1 MCLTL
6 MVLLLL
12 TGCALLPTT
21 ISDLA
26 TGMDDTV
33 TISRAE
39 YERLQRYAELDE
51 IWQIVEQY
59 YYQEPDTQAM
69 LDGAEMGLLYGLGD
83 PYTYY
88 YTPDQYAQLWAD
100 DEGEYAGI
108 GIQIMG
114 NYATGLCT
122 ISRVFLD
129 SPALD
134 AGLRKGDVLTR
145 VEDIDVVTTTLQDAV
160 NIMRGEPGTPVNV
173 QVQRGDQLLDFV
185 VDRAVVHVNWV
196 NSCMLDGDVGYIS
209 LYEFSGDC
217 SPSFAVHLDNLMSQG
232 AKALVIDLRDN
243 PGGWVDDAQKVA
255 DMFLEEGNVASLVY
269 RDGTTELYTTT
280 TDGKENPIPLVVLV
294 NEYSASASEILAGAL
309 QDRGRATIVGTQ
321 TFGKGV
327 VQYVL
332 PVGTRGAG
340 MQLTVAQYY
349 TPSGNEVHKV
359 GITPDIEATLP
370 EGDTTMYDI
379 GDLDD
384 AQLKK
389 AYEVALDLIEPKKS
403 LFICFKTVYTKANH
417 PAKPSGL
424 ACGGGGWACV
434 CSRLR
439 AREPRFLRPR

>member
-1 MCLTL
+1 MKTPSNKRFKLMCLAL
-6 MVLLLL
+6 MVSLLL

-21 ISDLA
+21 ISDLV
-26 TGMDDTV
+26 TGADDTV
-33 TISRAE
+33 TITRAE

-59 YYQEPDTQAM
+59 YYQEPDTEAM

-114 NYATGLCT
+114 DYTTGLCT

-185 VDRAVVHVNWV
+185 VQRAVVHVNWV

-217 SPSFAVHLDNLMSQG
+217 SPSFAVHLDNLMNQG
-232 AKALVIDLRDN
+232 AKVLVIDLRDN

-349 TPSGNEVHKV
+349 TPNGNEVHKV

-384 AQLKK
+384 AQLKA
-389 AYEVALDLIEPKKS
+389 AYEVALDMIEP
-403 LFICFKTVYTKANH
+403 
-417 PAKPSGL
+417 
-424 ACGGGGWACV
+424 
-434 CSRLR
+434 
-439 AREPRFLRPR
+439 

>member
-1 MCLTL
+1 MKTPSNKRFKLMCLAL
-6 MVLLLL
+6 MVSLLL

-21 ISDLA
+21 ISDLV
-26 TGMDDTV
+26 TGADDTV
-33 TISRAE
+33 TITRAE

-59 YYQEPDTQAM
+59 YYQEPDTEAM

-114 NYATGLCT
+114 DYTTGLCT

-185 VDRAVVHVNWV
+185 VQRAVVHVNWV

-217 SPSFAVHLDNLMSQG
+217 SPSFAVHLDNLMNQG

-280 TDGKENPIPLVVLV
+280 TDGEENPIPLVVLV

-349 TPSGNEVHKV
+349 TPNGNEVHKV

-384 AQLKK
+384 AQLKA
-389 AYEVALDLIEPKKS
+389 AYEIALDMIEP
-403 LFICFKTVYTKANH
+403 
-417 PAKPSGL
+417 
-424 ACGGGGWACV
+424 
-434 CSRLR
+434 
-439 AREPRFLRPR
+439 

>member
-108 GIQIMG
+108 GIQSMG

-349 TPSGNEVHKV
+349 TPNGNEVHKV

-389 AYEVALDLIEPKKS
+389 AYEVALDLIEP
-403 LFICFKTVYTKANH
+403 
-417 PAKPSGL
+417 
-424 ACGGGGWACV
+424 
-434 CSRLR
+434 
-439 AREPRFLRPR
+439 

>member
-1 MCLTL
+1 MKTLSKKRFKLMCLTL

-26 TGMDDTV
+26 AGMDDTV

-114 NYATGLCT
+114 DYATGLCT
-122 ISRVFLD
+122 ISRVCLD

-349 TPSGNEVHKV
+349 TPNGNEVHKV

-389 AYEVALDLIEPKKS
+389 AYEVALDLIEP
-403 LFICFKTVYTKANH
+403 
-417 PAKPSGL
+417 
-424 ACGGGGWACV
+424 
-434 CSRLR
+434 
-439 AREPRFLRPR
+439 

>member
-6 MVLLLL
+6 IVLLLL

-349 TPSGNEVHKV
+349 TPNGNEVHKV

-389 AYEVALDLIEPKKS
+389 AYEVALDLIEP
-403 LFICFKTVYTKANH
+403 
-417 PAKPSGL
+417 
-424 ACGGGGWACV
+424 
-434 CSRLR
+434 
-439 AREPRFLRPR
+439 

>member
-1 MCLTL
+1 MKTLSKKRFKLMCLTL

-21 ISDLA
+21 LSDLA

-349 TPSGNEVHKV
+349 TPNGNEVHKV

-389 AYEVALDLIEPKKS
+389 AYEVALDLIEP
-403 LFICFKTVYTKANH
+403 
-417 PAKPSGL
+417 
-424 ACGGGGWACV
+424 
-434 CSRLR
+434 
-439 AREPRFLRPR
+439 

>member
-1 MCLTL
+1 MKTLSKKRFKLMCLTL

-196 NSCMLDGDVGYIS
+196 NSCMLGGDVGYIS

-349 TPSGNEVHKV
+349 TPNGNEVHKV

-379 GDLDD
+379 GDLND

-389 AYEVALDLIEPKKS
+389 AYEVALDLIEP
-403 LFICFKTVYTKANH
+403 
-417 PAKPSGL
+417 
-424 ACGGGGWACV
+424 
-434 CSRLR
+434 
-439 AREPRFLRPR
+439 

>member
-1 MCLTL
+1 MKTLSKKRFKLMCLTL

-26 TGMDDTV
+26 AGMDDTV

-114 NYATGLCT
+114 DYATGLCT

-217 SPSFAVHLDNLMSQG
+217 SPSFAVHLDNLMIQG

-349 TPSGNEVHKV
+349 TPNGNEVHKV

-384 AQLKK
+384 DQLKK
-389 AYEVALDLIEPKKS
+389 AYEVALDLIEP
-403 LFICFKTVYTKANH
+403 
-417 PAKPSGL
+417 
-424 ACGGGGWACV
+424 
-434 CSRLR
+434 
-439 AREPRFLRPR
+439 

>member
-1 MCLTL
+1 MKTPSSKRFKLMCLTL
-6 MVLLLL
+6 MVSLLL

-21 ISDLA
+21 ISDLV
-26 TGMDDTV
+26 TGAEDTV

-39 YERLQRYAELDE
+39 YDRLQRYAELDE

-114 NYATGLCT
+114 DYTTGLCT

-160 NIMRGEPGTPVNV
+160 NIMRGEPGTSVNV
-173 QVQRGDQLLDFV
+173 QVQRGDQLMDFV
-185 VDRAVVHVNWV
+185 VQRAVVHVNWV
-196 NSCMLDGDVGYIS
+196 NSCMLEGDVGYIS

-349 TPSGNEVHKV
+349 TPNGNEVHKV

-384 AQLKK
+384 AQLKA
-389 AYEVALDLIEPKKS
+389 AYEVALEMIEP
-403 LFICFKTVYTKANH
+403 
-417 PAKPSGL
+417 
-424 ACGGGGWACV
+424 
-434 CSRLR
+434 
-439 AREPRFLRPR
+439 

>member
-1 MCLTL
+1 MCLAL
-6 MVLLLL
+6 MVSLML

-21 ISDLA
+21 VSDAVLG
-26 TGMDDTV
+26 TDDTV
-33 TISRAE
+33 TISRSE

-51 IWQIVEQY
+51 IWQIVETY
-59 YYQEPDTQAM
+59 YYQEPDEDSM

-88 YTPDQYAQLWAD
+88 YTPEQYAQLWAD

-114 NYATGLCT
+114 DYITGLCT

-134 AGLRKGDVLTR
+134 AGLRKGDILTR
-145 VEDIDVVTTTLQDAV
+145 VEDVDVVATTLQDAV

-196 NSCMLDGDVGYIS
+196 NSCMLEGNVGYIS

-217 SPSFAVHLDNLMSQG
+217 SPSFAVHLDNLMNEG
-232 AKALVIDLRDN
+232 ARSLIIDLRDN

-255 DMFLEEGNVASLVY
+255 DMFLAEGNVASLVY

-340 MQLTVAQYY
+340 MQITVAQYY
-349 TPSGNEVHKV
+349 TPNGNEVHKV

-379 GDLDD
+379 GDLSD

-389 AYEVALDLIEPKKS
+389 AHEIALS
-403 LFICFKTVYTKANH
+403 LT
-417 PAKPSGL
+417 GD
-424 ACGGGGWACV
+424 
-434 CSRLR
+434 
-439 AREPRFLRPR
+439 

>member
-1 MCLTL
+1 

-88 YTPDQYAQLWAD
+88 YTPEQYAQLWAD

-114 NYATGLCT
+114 DYATGLCT

-196 NSCMLDGDVGYIS
+196 NSCMLGGDVGYIS

-349 TPSGNEVHKV
+349 TPNGNEVHKV

-389 AYEVALDLIEPKKS
+389 AYEVALDLIEP
-403 LFICFKTVYTKANH
+403 
-417 PAKPSGL
+417 
-424 ACGGGGWACV
+424 
-434 CSRLR
+434 
-439 AREPRFLRPR
+439 

>member
-1 MCLTL
+1 MKTLSKKRFKLMCLTL
-6 MVLLLL
+6 IVLLLL

-114 NYATGLCT
+114 NYTTGLCT

-349 TPSGNEVHKV
+349 TPNGNEVHKV

-389 AYEVALDLIEPKKS
+389 AYEVALDLIEP
-403 LFICFKTVYTKANH
+403 
-417 PAKPSGL
+417 
-424 ACGGGGWACV
+424 
-434 CSRLR
+434 
-439 AREPRFLRPR
+439 

>member
-1 MCLTL
+1 MKTLSKKRFKLMCLTL

-389 AYEVALDLIEPKKS
+389 AYEVALDLIEP
-403 LFICFKTVYTKANH
+403 
-417 PAKPSGL
+417 
-424 ACGGGGWACV
+424 
-434 CSRLR
+434 
-439 AREPRFLRPR
+439 

>member
-1 MCLTL
+1 MKTPSNKRFKLMCLAL
-6 MVLLLL
+6 MVSLLL

-21 ISDLA
+21 ISDLV
-26 TGMDDTV
+26 TGADDTV

-39 YERLQRYAELDE
+39 YDRLQRYAELDE

-59 YYQEPDTQAM
+59 YYQEPDTEAM

-114 NYATGLCT
+114 DYTTGLCT

-185 VDRAVVHVNWV
+185 VQRAVVHVNWV

-217 SPSFAVHLDNLMSQG
+217 SPSFAVHLDNLMNQG

-349 TPSGNEVHKV
+349 TPNGNEVHKV
-359 GITPDIEATLP
+359 GITPDIEAMLP

-384 AQLKK
+384 AQLKA
-389 AYEVALDLIEPKKS
+389 AYEVALDMIEP
-403 LFICFKTVYTKANH
+403 
-417 PAKPSGL
+417 
-424 ACGGGGWACV
+424 
-434 CSRLR
+434 
-439 AREPRFLRPR
+439 

>member
-1 MCLTL
+1 MKTLSKKRFKLMCLTL

-145 VEDIDVVTTTLQDAV
+145 V
-160 NIMRGEPGTPVNV
+160 
-173 QVQRGDQLLDFV
+173 
-185 VDRAVVHVNWV
+185 
-196 NSCMLDGDVGYIS
+196 
-209 LYEFSGDC
+209 
-217 SPSFAVHLDNLMSQG
+217 
-232 AKALVIDLRDN
+232 
-243 PGGWVDDAQKVA
+243 
-255 DMFLEEGNVASLVY
+255 
-269 RDGTTELYTTT
+269 
-280 TDGKENPIPLVVLV
+280 
-294 NEYSASASEILAGAL
+294 
-309 QDRGRATIVGTQ
+309 
-321 TFGKGV
+321 
-327 VQYVL
+327 
-332 PVGTRGAG
+332 
-340 MQLTVAQYY
+340 
-349 TPSGNEVHKV
+349 
-359 GITPDIEATLP
+359 
-370 EGDTTMYDI
+370 
-379 GDLDD
+379 
-384 AQLKK
+384 
-389 AYEVALDLIEPKKS
+389 
-403 LFICFKTVYTKANH
+403 
-417 PAKPSGL
+417 
-424 ACGGGGWACV
+424 
-434 CSRLR
+434 
-439 AREPRFLRPR
+439 

>member
-1 MCLTL
+1 MKNPSQKRFKLMCLML
-6 MVLLLL
+6 SVSLLL

-21 ISDLA
+21 VSDA
-26 TGMDDTV
+26 AMGKEDTV

-59 YYQEPDTQAM
+59 YYQEPNAQDM

-83 PYTYY
+83 PYTYFY
-88 YTPDQYAQLWAD
+88 DPEQYAAMWAD
-100 DEGEYAGI
+100 DEGEYGGV

-114 NYATGLCT
+114 DYVTGLCT

-129 SPALD
+129 SPALE
-134 AGLRKGDVLTR
+134 AGLRKGDILVK
-145 VEDIDVVTTTLQDAV
+145 VEDLDVVATTLQDAV
-160 NIMRGEPGTPVNV
+160 NIMRGDIGTPVNI

-185 VDRAVVHVNWV
+185 VERRVVHVNWV
-196 NSCMLDGDVGYIS
+196 NSCMLEGDVGYIS

-217 SPSFAVHLDNLMSQG
+217 STSFAVHLDNLMNEG

-255 DMFLEEGNVASLVY
+255 DMFLAEGEVASLVY
-269 RDGTTELYTTT
+269 RDGSSEHYATT
-280 TDGKENPIPLVVLV
+280 TDGKENAIPLVVLV

-309 QDRGRATIVGTQ
+309 QDRGRATIVGAK

-349 TPSGNEVHKV
+349 TPNGNEVHKV
-359 GITPDIEATLP
+359 GITPDVEAQLP

-379 GDLDD
+379 GDLNDQ
-384 AQLKK
+384 QLKQ
-389 AYEVALDLIEPKKS
+389 AYDVALGLIAE
-403 LFICFKTVYTKANH
+403 
-417 PAKPSGL
+417 
-424 ACGGGGWACV
+424 
-434 CSRLR
+434 
-439 AREPRFLRPR
+439 

>member
-1 MCLTL
+1 MKTLSKKRFKLMCLTL

-269 RDGTTELYTTT
+269 PDGTTELYTTT
-280 TDGKENPIPLVVLV
+280 TDSKENPIPLVVLV

-349 TPSGNEVHKV
+349 TPNGNEVHKV

-389 AYEVALDLIEPKKS
+389 AYEVALDLIEP
-403 LFICFKTVYTKANH
+403 
-417 PAKPSGL
+417 
-424 ACGGGGWACV
+424 
-434 CSRLR
+434 
-439 AREPRFLRPR
+439 

>member
-1 MCLTL
+1 MKTPSNKRFKLMCLAL
-6 MVLLLL
+6 MVSLLL

-21 ISDLA
+21 ISDLV
-26 TGMDDTV
+26 TGADDTV
-33 TISRAE
+33 TITRAE

-59 YYQEPDTQAM
+59 YYQEPDTEAM

-114 NYATGLCT
+114 DYTTGLCT

-185 VDRAVVHVNWV
+185 VQRAVVHVNWV

-217 SPSFAVHLDNLMSQG
+217 SPSFAVHLDNLMNQG

-280 TDGKENPIPLVVLV
+280 TDDKENPIPLVVLV

-349 TPSGNEVHKV
+349 TPNGNEVHKV

-384 AQLKK
+384 AQLKA
-389 AYEVALDLIEPKKS
+389 AYEVALDMIEP
-403 LFICFKTVYTKANH
+403 
-417 PAKPSGL
+417 
-424 ACGGGGWACV
+424 
-434 CSRLR
+434 
-439 AREPRFLRPR
+439 

>member
-114 NYATGLCT
+114 DYATGLCT

-349 TPSGNEVHKV
+349 TPNGTEVHKV

-389 AYEVALDLIEPKKS
+389 AYEVALDLIEP
-403 LFICFKTVYTKANH
+403 
-417 PAKPSGL
+417 
-424 ACGGGGWACV
+424 
-434 CSRLR
+434 
-439 AREPRFLRPR
+439 

>member
-6 MVLLLL
+6 MLLLLL

-349 TPSGNEVHKV
+349 TPNGNEVHKV

-389 AYEVALDLIEPKKS
+389 AYEVALDLIEP
-403 LFICFKTVYTKANH
+403 
-417 PAKPSGL
+417 
-424 ACGGGGWACV
+424 
-434 CSRLR
+434 
-439 AREPRFLRPR
+439 

>member
-1 MCLTL
+1 MKTLSKKRFKLMCLTL

-160 NIMRGEPGTPVNV
+160 NIMRGDPGTPVNV

-349 TPSGNEVHKV
+349 TPNGNEVHKV
-359 GITPDIEATLP
+359 GITPDIEASLP

-384 AQLKK
+384 DQLKK
-389 AYEVALDLIEPKKS
+389 AYEVALDLIEP
-403 LFICFKTVYTKANH
+403 
-417 PAKPSGL
+417 
-424 ACGGGGWACV
+424 
-434 CSRLR
+434 
-439 AREPRFLRPR
+439 

>member
-1 MCLTL
+1 MKTPSNKRFKLMCLAL
-6 MVLLLL
+6 MVSLLL

-21 ISDLA
+21 ISDLV
-26 TGMDDTV
+26 TGADDTV

-39 YERLQRYAELDE
+39 YDRLQRYAELDE

-59 YYQEPDTQAM
+59 YYQEPDTEAM

-114 NYATGLCT
+114 DYTTGLCT

-185 VDRAVVHVNWV
+185 VQRAVVHVNWV

-217 SPSFAVHLDNLMSQG
+217 SPSFAVHLDNLMNQG

-349 TPSGNEVHKV
+349 TPNGNEVHKV

-384 AQLKK
+384 AQLKA
-389 AYEVALDLIEPKKS
+389 AYEVALGLIEP
-403 LFICFKTVYTKANH
+403 
-417 PAKPSGL
+417 
-424 ACGGGGWACV
+424 
-434 CSRLR
+434 
-439 AREPRFLRPR
+439 

>member
-39 YERLQRYAELDE
+39 YDRLQRYAELDE

-185 VDRAVVHVNWV
+185 VQRAVVHVNWV

-217 SPSFAVHLDNLMSQG
+217 SPSFAVHLDNLMNQG

-349 TPSGNEVHKV
+349 TPNGNEVHKV

-389 AYEVALDLIEPKKS
+389 AYEVALDLIEP
-403 LFICFKTVYTKANH
+403 
-417 PAKPSGL
+417 
-424 ACGGGGWACV
+424 
-434 CSRLR
+434 
-439 AREPRFLRPR
+439 

>member
-1 MCLTL
+1 MKTLSKKRFKLMCLTL

-39 YERLQRYAELDE
+39 YDRLQRYAELDE

-255 DMFLEEGNVASLVY
+255 DMFLLRSV
-269 RDGTTELYTTT
+269 R
-280 TDGKENPIPLVVLV
+280 PPLRTHAHRPHR
-294 NEYSASASEILAGAL
+294 N
-309 QDRGRATIVGTQ
+309 GRA
-321 TFGKGV
+321 
-327 VQYVL
+327 L
-332 PVGTRGAG
+332 
-340 MQLTVAQYY
+340 
-349 TPSGNEVHKV
+349 
-359 GITPDIEATLP
+359 
-370 EGDTTMYDI
+370 
-379 GDLDD
+379 
-384 AQLKK
+384 
-389 AYEVALDLIEPKKS
+389 
-403 LFICFKTVYTKANH
+403 
-417 PAKPSGL
+417 
-424 ACGGGGWACV
+424 
-434 CSRLR
+434 
-439 AREPRFLRPR
+439 

>member
-1 MCLTL
+1 MCLAL
-6 MVLLLL
+6 MVSLLL

-21 ISDLA
+21 ISDLV
-26 TGMDDTV
+26 TGADDTV

-39 YERLQRYAELDE
+39 YDRLQRYAELDE

-59 YYQEPDTQAM
+59 YYQEPDTEAM

-114 NYATGLCT
+114 DYTTGLCT

-185 VDRAVVHVNWV
+185 VQRAVVHVNWV

-217 SPSFAVHLDNLMSQG
+217 SPSFAVHLDNLMNQG

-349 TPSGNEVHKV
+349 TPNGNEVHKV

-384 AQLKK
+384 AQLKA
-389 AYEVALDLIEPKKS
+389 AYEVALDMIEP
-403 LFICFKTVYTKANH
+403 
-417 PAKPSGL
+417 
-424 ACGGGGWACV
+424 
-434 CSRLR
+434 
-439 AREPRFLRPR
+439 

>member
-1 MCLTL
+1 MPDADGFAAAY
-6 MVLLLL
+6 
-12 TGCALLPTT
+12 GCALLPTT

-26 TGMDDTV
+26 AGMDDTV

-114 NYATGLCT
+114 DYATGLCT

-196 NSCMLDGDVGYIS
+196 NSYMLDGDVGYIS

-232 AKALVIDLRDN
+232 AKVLVIDLRDN

-349 TPSGNEVHKV
+349 TPNGNEVHKV

-389 AYEVALDLIEPKKS
+389 AYEVALDLIEP
-403 LFICFKTVYTKANH
+403 
-417 PAKPSGL
+417 
-424 ACGGGGWACV
+424 
-434 CSRLR
+434 
-439 AREPRFLRPR
+439 

>member
-1 MCLTL
+1 MKTLSKKRFKLMCLTL

-114 NYATGLCT
+114 DYATGLCT

-349 TPSGNEVHKV
+349 TPNGNEVHKV
-359 GITPDIEATLP
+359 GITPDIEASLP

-384 AQLKK
+384 DQLKK
-389 AYEVALDLIEPKKS
+389 AYEVALDLIEP
-403 LFICFKTVYTKANH
+403 
-417 PAKPSGL
+417 
-424 ACGGGGWACV
+424 
-434 CSRLR
+434 
-439 AREPRFLRPR
+439 

>member
-1 MCLTL
+1 MKTLSKKRFKLMCLTL

-59 YYQEPDTQAM
+59 YYQELDTQAM

-114 NYATGLCT
+114 DYATGLCT

-349 TPSGNEVHKV
+349 TPNGNEVHKV

-389 AYEVALDLIEPKKS
+389 AYEVALDLIEP
-403 LFICFKTVYTKANH
+403 
-417 PAKPSGL
+417 
-424 ACGGGGWACV
+424 
-434 CSRLR
+434 
-439 AREPRFLRPR
+439 

>member
-1 MCLTL
+1 MKTLSKKRFKLMCLTL

-114 NYATGLCT
+114 DYATGLCT

-173 QVQRGDQLLDFV
+173 QVQRGDQLMDFV
-185 VDRAVVHVNWV
+185 VQRAVVHVNWV

-349 TPSGNEVHKV
+349 TPNGNEVHKV

-389 AYEVALDLIEPKKS
+389 AYEVALDLIEP
-403 LFICFKTVYTKANH
+403 
-417 PAKPSGL
+417 
-424 ACGGGGWACV
+424 
-434 CSRLR
+434 
-439 AREPRFLRPR
+439 